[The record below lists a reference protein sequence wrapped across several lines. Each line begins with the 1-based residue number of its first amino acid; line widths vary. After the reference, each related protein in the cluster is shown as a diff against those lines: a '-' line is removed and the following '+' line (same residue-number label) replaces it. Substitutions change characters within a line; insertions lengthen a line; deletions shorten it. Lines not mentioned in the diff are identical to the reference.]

1 MNQIEGTYEDRL
13 KKRNDE
19 DTALK
24 SRLITQNYKMT
35 KIFDFVIPKNVVAI
49 KSVQVSAL
57 CSGQMNLLMNF
68 VGEYDQMSQNII
80 VNKDGRSTDKALF
93 KEKYDNN
100 SKGL

>member
-1 MNQIEGTYEDRL
+1 
-13 KKRNDE
+13 
-19 DTALK
+19 
-24 SRLITQNYKMT
+24 MT